1 MSKYD
6 FNRDNVMKKIILYT
20 TDNYSEDFIEQYE
33 IVDNDNNIQ
42 TIIDSL
48 IIDECSDI
56 RVFELGN
63 EITEK
68 FDTES

>member
-1 MSKYD
+1 
-6 FNRDNVMKKIILYT
+6 MKKIILYNT
-20 TDNYSEDFIEQYE
+20 YNYPQYE
-33 IVDNDNNIQ
+33 IVDNDNDIED
-42 TIIDSL
+42 IIDSL